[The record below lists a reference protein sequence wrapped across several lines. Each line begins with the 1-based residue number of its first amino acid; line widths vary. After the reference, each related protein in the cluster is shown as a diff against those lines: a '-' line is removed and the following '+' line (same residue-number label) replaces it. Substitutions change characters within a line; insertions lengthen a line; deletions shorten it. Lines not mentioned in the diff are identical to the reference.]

1 MDFGKFKLL
10 GGRTREAH
18 IFIHSGMEEVKA
30 YSQAKS
36 GKRETHTTE
45 VLVKRCSTRVRQP
58 AKSNIH

>member
-30 YSQAKS
+30 HSQAKS
-36 GKRETHTTE
+36 GKRETHTQ
-45 VLVKRCSTRVRQP
+45 LKCW
-58 AKSNIH
+58 